1 MFTSGLIY
9 ILKALEFQESDLK
22 ALRVFEIGLGSWMSL
37 IFLLNKIEKHQRLE
51 VLKYMKTNVQIYRE

>member
-1 MFTSGLIY
+1 MFTSGLIS

-22 ALRVFEIGLGSWMSL
+22 ALRIFEIGFGSRMSL

-51 VLKYMKTNVQIYRE
+51 VFKVN